1 LARILSALLLS
12 ACSLAAFAADKAEAP
27 VEKADPIVI
36 VGFLVL
42 FFGGCAGYLGWLL
55 YTKNKAAKDAP
66 VAEAKTDAT

>member
-12 ACSLAAFAADKAEAP
+12 ACSLAAFAAEKADAP

-36 VGFLVL
+36 VAFLVL
-42 FFGGCAGYLGWLL
+42 FFGGCAGYVGWLL
-55 YTKNKAAKDAP
+55 YSKSKAAKDAP